1 MSTPVAKLG
10 DSGVVVRGLQDALD
24 AANFSPGT
32 IDGVFGPRTEAAVRR
47 FQRAIGAVSNGLIDA
62 VTAAHLQR
70 RRPADAPPL
79 LRRNPANPYQRHLLP
94 DDQPPRRRG
103 RSR

>member
-1 MSTPVAKLG
+1 MSTPAAKLG
-10 DSGVVVRGLQDALD
+10 DSGAVVRAVQDALD

-32 IDGVFGPRTEAAVRR
+32 VDGVFGPRTEAAVRR
-47 FQRAIGAVSNGLIDA
+47 FQRAVGLGSSGLIDA

-94 DDQPPRRRG
+94 DDRRPQRRD